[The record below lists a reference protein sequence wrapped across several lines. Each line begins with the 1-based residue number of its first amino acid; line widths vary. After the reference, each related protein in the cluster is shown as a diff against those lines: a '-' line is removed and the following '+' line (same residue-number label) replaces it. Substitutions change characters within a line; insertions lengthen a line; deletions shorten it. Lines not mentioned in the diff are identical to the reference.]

1 MCGCSG
7 TMDTCMDCD
16 CGAAPTQSSSTHD
29 QGGDE
34 SGLSSS
40 IVCPMCC
47 SIRLTPLGTLGV
59 TKWFRCRQCGT
70 NVAKNAE
77 GDLSWF

>member
-40 IVCPMCC
+40 LACFMCD
-47 SIRLTPLGTLGV
+47 SNRLSFIGKLGALC
-59 TKWFRCRQCGT
+59 WFKCRQCGWT
-70 NVAKNAE
+70 TEQIAK
-77 GDLSWF
+77 